1 MILIGGEILPSSMQN
16 EILVH
21 MEKKL
26 CMTLIK
32 PPLDPMCVIE
42 ACDKLSRRI
51 EEGIYNDLIKEIGL
65 DERLL
70 TKQVNLVIQ
79 LLRRESL
86 LAMLECQVDNQM
98 AKENSYTPPFTDKV
112 IKKKR
117 MPLGVLFHIAA
128 GNVDGLPVFSVVEGL
143 LAGNINIL
151 KLPQVDKG
159 FSIQLLSEL
168 IAVEPKLKDYIYV
181 FDTPSTDIH
190 AMQQMANLSDGVV
203 VWGGDLAVKAARNM
217 VQPGT
222 KLIEWG
228 HKLSFAYITL
238 DGITEESLGGLAE
251 HLFMTRQLL
260 CSSCQTIYIDT
271 TNQEDLYAFCEQFLP
286 FMKEAFNKYPINEV
300 GLSAESTLKIY
311 HAELEALFS
320 DMKVFKGEGYSLI
333 AKTDS
338 ELELSFMFGNCLVK
352 RLPRSK
358 IVEVLRRSKGYLQT
372 AGLICTPKER
382 KELTNQLLRA
392 GVVRVK
398 SPREMSMP
406 TCIDAHDGEYPLQR
420 YSRIVEW
427 E

>member
-1 MILIGGEILPSSMQN
+1 MMLIGGEVLPSSMQN
-16 EILVH
+16 EILEG
-21 MEKKL
+21 MEKRLNK
-26 CMTLIK
+26 TLMQSS
-32 PPLDPMCVIE
+32 LDPMCVVE
-42 ACDKLSRRI
+42 ACSQLSRRI
-51 EEGIYNDLIKEIGL
+51 EEGVYNDLIKEIDL

-70 TKQVNLVIQ
+70 TEQVTVVVQ

-86 LAMLECQVDNQM
+86 LAMLECQVGGEHN
-98 AKENSYTPPFTDKV
+98 KESSYTPPFTHKV
-112 IKKKR
+112 ITKKR
-117 MPLGVLFHIAA
+117 MPLGVLLHIAA

-181 FDTPSTDIH
+181 FDTPSTDMH
-190 AMQQMANLSDGVV
+190 AMQQMADLSDGVV
-203 VWGGDLAVKAARNM
+203 VWGGDLAVTAARNM

-222 KLIEWG
+222 KIIEWG
-228 HKLSFAYITL
+228 HKLSFAYVVL
-238 DGITEESLGGLAE
+238 DAITEEDLIGLSE
-251 HLFMTRQLL
+251 HLFKTKQLL

-271 TNQEDLYAFCEQFLP
+271 MALEDLYAFCERLLP
-286 FMKEAFNKYPINEV
+286 FMEKALAQYPINEI
-300 GLSAESTLKIY
+300 GMAAEVTLKVY
-311 HAELEALFS
+311 SAELEALFS

-352 RLPRSK
+352 RLPRAE
-358 IVEVLRRSKGYLQT
+358 IVEVLRRNKGYLQT
-372 AGLICTPKER
+372 AGLICVPEER
-382 KELTNQLLRA
+382 KVLTELLLRA

>member
-1 MILIGGEILPSSMQN
+1 MMLIEGEVLPSSMQN
-16 EILVH
+16 EILEG
-21 MEKKL
+21 MEKRLNK
-26 CMTLIK
+26 TLMQSS
-32 PPLDPMCVIE
+32 LDSMCVVE
-42 ACDKLSRRI
+42 ACDQLSRRI
-51 EEGIYNDLIKEIGL
+51 EEGVYNDLIKEIDL

-70 TKQVNLVIQ
+70 TEQVTMVVQ

-86 LAMLECQVDNQM
+86 LAMLACQVGGEDN
-98 AKENSYTPPFTDKV
+98 KENSYTPPFTHKM
-112 IKKKR
+112 ITKKR

-181 FDTPSTDIH
+181 FDTPSTDMH
-190 AMQQMANLSDGVV
+190 AMQQMADLSDGVV
-203 VWGGDLAVKAARNM
+203 VWGGDLAVTAARNM

-222 KLIEWG
+222 KIIEWG
-228 HKLSFAYITL
+228 HKLSFAYVVL
-238 DGITEESLGGLAE
+238 DAITEEDLMGLSE
-251 HLFMTRQLL
+251 HLFKTKQLL
-260 CSSCQTIYIDT
+260 CSSCQIIYIDT
-271 TNQEDLYAFCEQFLP
+271 MALEDLYAFCERLLP
-286 FMKEAFNKYPINEV
+286 FMDKALAQYPINEI
-300 GLSAESTLKIY
+300 GLVAESTLKVY

-333 AKTDS
+333 AKADS

-352 RLPRSK
+352 RLPRAE
-358 IVEVLRRSKGYLQT
+358 IVEVLRRNKGYLQT
-372 AGLICTPKER
+372 AGLICAPEER
-382 KELTNQLLRA
+382 KVLTELMLRV

>member
-1 MILIGGEILPSSMQN
+1 MMLIEGEVLPSSMQN
-16 EILVH
+16 EILEG
-21 MEKKL
+21 MEKQLNK
-26 CMTLIK
+26 TLMQSS
-32 PPLDPMCVIE
+32 LDPMCVVE
-42 ACDKLSRRI
+42 ACNQISRRI
-51 EEGIYNDLIKEIGL
+51 EEGAYNDLIKEIDL

-70 TKQVNLVIQ
+70 TEQVTMVVQ

-86 LAMLECQVDNQM
+86 LAMLEGQVGREPN
-98 AKENSYTPPFTDKV
+98 KESSYTPPFTHKV
-112 IKKKR
+112 ITKKR
-117 MPLGVLFHIAA
+117 MPLGVLLHIAA

-181 FDTPSTDIH
+181 FDTPSTDMH
-190 AMQQMANLSDGVV
+190 AMQQMADLSDGVV
-203 VWGGDLAVKAARNM
+203 VWGGDLAVTAARNM

-222 KLIEWG
+222 KIIEWG
-228 HKLSFAYITL
+228 HKLSFAYVVL
-238 DGITEESLGGLAE
+238 DAITEEDLMGLSE
-251 HLFMTRQLL
+251 HLFKTKQLL
-260 CSSCQTIYIDT
+260 CSSCQIIYIDT
-271 TNQEDLYAFCEQFLP
+271 MALEDLYAFCERLLP
-286 FMKEAFNKYPINEV
+286 FMDKALAQYPINEI
-300 GLSAESTLKIY
+300 GLVAESTLKVY

-320 DMKVFKGEGYSLI
+320 DMKVFKGEGDSLI
-333 AKTDS
+333 AKADS

-352 RLPRSK
+352 RLPRAE
-358 IVEVLRRSKGYLQT
+358 IVEVLRRNKGYLQT
-372 AGLICTPKER
+372 AGLICAPEER
-382 KELTNQLLRA
+382 KVLTELMLRV

>member
-1 MILIGGEILPSSMQN
+1 MILIGGEILPSSRQN
-16 EILVH
+16 EVLTH

-26 CMTLIK
+26 CKTLIK
-32 PPLDPMCVIE
+32 SPLDSMWVVE

-51 EEGIYNDLIKEIGL
+51 EEGMYNDLIKEIGL

-79 LLRRESL
+79 LLKRESL
-86 LAMLECQVDNQM
+86 LAMLECHVGSQM
-98 AKENSYTPPFTDKV
+98 AKENSYTPPYTDKV
-112 IKKKR
+112 IKKKW

-168 IAVEPKLKDYIYV
+168 IEVEPKLKEYIYV
-181 FDTPSTDIH
+181 FDTPSTDID

-203 VWGGDLAVKAARNM
+203 VWGGDLAVRAARNM

-238 DGITEESLGGLAE
+238 EGIAEESLMGLAE

-260 CSSCQTIYIDT
+260 CSSCQVIYMDT
-271 TNQEDLYAFCEQFLP
+271 TKLEDLYALCEQLLP
-286 FMKEAFNKYPINEV
+286 FMKEAFNQYPINEV
-300 GLSAESTLKIY
+300 GLVAESTLKIY
-311 HAELEALFS
+311 HAELEAIFS

-333 AKTDS
+333 AKADS

-352 RLPRSK
+352 RLPRVK

-372 AGLICTPKER
+372 AGLICSPKER
-382 KELTNQLLRA
+382 EEITNQLLRV

-398 SPREMSMP
+398 SPREMSIP